1 MRQID
6 LVETWLSSV
15 ALSHSGAQTTSYLY
29 RKGLSYFLEF
39 IHASAEDI
47 QKDYELMQ
55 ERDFKHKYGQL
66 LRAWSGN
73 MVTQGYT
80 PGSVGAYA
88 IAVRSFFK
96 HNDLPLSFM
105 ASIRRK
111 VTYHNRDITKEEVL
125 HILSVSSPRDRAFY
139 AVMAQSGLRPSTLC
153 ALRMKHLEP
162 DYSQD
167 RLPLKISVPENL
179 TKGQYHGYLTFIGED
194 GHRFLRDY
202 LKTRPNLNR
211 DSYVFTKQGSEEP
224 MIRNTFSSLFRKAAR
239 MLRDRGLMDYEQNEK
254 DKPAEIRLYTLR
266 KWFRKY
272 AIQAGFENV
281 DFWMGHTGP
290 GVDRAYRPKDEE
302 FYRKIYAKEA
312 MPFLRLETA
321 TPSETEKAIEEQ
333 RKENVALKDQLT
345 RDALRITGLEK
356 SLDDM
361 VKLLQAAMPEIER
374 LKKERNEGKAQN

>member
-1 MRQID
+1 MHQID
-6 LVETWLSSV
+6 LAETWLSSV
-15 ALSHSGAQTTSYLY
+15 ALSHSGAKTTSNLY
-29 RKGLSYFLEF
+29 RRGLSYFLDF

-47 QKDYELMQ
+47 QKDYEEMQ

-66 LRAWSGN
+66 LRAWSGH

-80 PGSVGAYA
+80 PGSVGSYA
-88 IAVRSFFK
+88 IAVKSFFK

-111 VTYHNRDITKEEVL
+111 VTYHNRDITKEEVV
-125 HILSVSSPRDRAFY
+125 HILSVSSPRDRAFF

-153 ALRMKHLEP
+153 ALRMKHVEP

-167 RLPLKISVPENL
+167 RVPLKISVPENL
-179 TKGQYHGYLTFIGED
+179 TKGQYHAYLTFIGED
-194 GHRFLRDY
+194 AHRFLRDY

-211 DSYVFTKQGSEEP
+211 ESYVFTKQGSEEP
-224 MIRNTFSSLFRKAAR
+224 MIRNTFSSLFRKSAR
-239 MLRDRGLMDYEQNEK
+239 LLRDKGLMDYEQKEK

-290 GVDRAYRPKDEE
+290 GVDRAYRPQDEE
-302 FYRKIYAKEA
+302 FYRKIYAEKA
-312 MPFLRLETA
+312 MPFLRLATS
-321 TPSETEKAIEEQ
+321 TPSESEKQIEELRVQVSKDAVRIAELETSLKDLGQLMQRALPLIEQLEKA
-333 RKENVALKDQLT
+333 RKE
-345 RDALRITGLEK
+345 
-356 SLDDM
+356 
-361 VKLLQAAMPEIER
+361 
-374 LKKERNEGKAQN
+374 GKTQN